1 MNRKS
6 STLAEFISEKFDVR
20 FTRREKLDLSRV
32 QQLPTY
38 RYVIERYLTVSNEFP
53 SNLKNK
59 KDKAITEL
67 TKELVEIWVFMNIP
81 PKTFTNCRNDIKG
94 LIQLFSKLLHTAISK
109 RKDKWLSETLSMI
122 KNLDRGFD
130 MKEKKSRTENEYL
143 EMYGVAPGLEED
155 MMYADNCRN

>member
-6 STLAEFISEKFDVR
+6 STLAEFISESFDVR

-81 PKTFTNCRNDIKG
+81 PKTFTNCRNDIKC
-94 LIQLFSKLLHTAISK
+94 LIQLFLKLLHAAISK
-109 RKDKWLSETLSMI
+109 RTDKWLSETLSMI
-122 KNLDRGFD
+122 KKSCSWFRYER
-130 MKEKKSRTENEYL
+130 KEISNRKRI
-143 EMYGVAPGLEED
+143 P
-155 MMYADNCRN
+155 